1 MSKTSVKEMESDTNA
16 EIVYKE
22 ESNIVSESNSLTEGI
37 VIEVE
42 KSDKT
47 EIRDVDCEKEI
58 KESISK
64 ILFFRIL

>member
-22 ESNIVSESNSLTEGI
+22 ESNIVCESNSLTESI